1 MYMKRQFMTT
11 IAKFTA
17 AGLLLFTVAT
27 TQAQTTTKA
36 STDKNTIVKY
46 VGTQDDVIL
55 FNVSVDN
62 PNANKFSVIVSDS
75 EGNQLFSEV
84 YNDRK
89 FDKRFRLPKSETGK
103 LTFVVRNFK
112 DASDDVHSFEV
123 SNRVVEDVVVTA
135 IK

>member
-1 MYMKRQFMTT
+1 MKKMIMTR

-17 AGLLLFTVAT
+17 AGLLLVTVAS
-27 TQAQTTTKA
+27 TQAQTTTNA
-36 STDKNTIVKY
+36 SIDKNTTVKY
-46 VGTQDDVIL
+46 LGTQDDVIL
-55 FNVSVDN
+55 FNVSVEN
-62 PNANKFSVIVSDS
+62 PSGNKFSVIVSDN
-75 EGNQLFSEV
+75 EGNQIFQQV

-123 SNRVVEDVVVTA
+123 SDKVIEDVVVTA
-135 IK
+135 VK

>member
-1 MYMKRQFMTT
+1 MKKQIMTT

-27 TQAQTTTKA
+27 TNAQTTTSA
-36 STDKNTIVKY
+36 STDKNAEVTY
-46 VGTQDDVIL
+46 VGTQEDVIL
-55 FNVSVDN
+55 FNVSVAN
-62 PNANKFSVIVSDS
+62 PNGNKFSIIVTDN
-75 EGNQLFSEV
+75 EGNQLFEEV

-103 LTFVVRNFK
+103 LTFVIRNFK

-123 SNRVVEDVVVTA
+123 SDRIVEDVVVSA
-135 IK
+135 VK

>member
-1 MYMKRQFMTT
+1 MIMTT

-27 TQAQTTTKA
+27 TQAQTTTNA
-36 STDKNTIVKY
+36 SADKNTTVKY
-46 VGTQDDVIL
+46 LGTQDDVIL
-55 FNVSVDN
+55 FNVSVEN
-62 PNANKFSVIVSDS
+62 PHGNKFSVIVTDN

-89 FDKRFRLPKSETGK
+89 FDKRFRLPSSETGK

-112 DASDDVHSFEV
+112 DASDDVYAFEV
-123 SNRVVEDVVVTA
+123 SNHVVRDVVVTA
-135 IK
+135 VK

>member
-1 MYMKRQFMTT
+1 MKKQIMVT

-27 TQAQTTTKA
+27 TQAQTTTNA
-36 STDKNTIVKY
+36 STEKNTNVKY

-62 PNANKFSVIVSDS
+62 PNGSKFSVIVTNN
-75 EGNQLFSEV
+75 EGNQLFQEV
-84 YNDRK
+84 YNDKK

-123 SNRVVEDVVVTA
+123 TDRIVEDVVVSA
-135 IK
+135 VK

>member
-1 MYMKRQFMTT
+1 MKKMIMTR

-17 AGLLLFTVAT
+17 AGLLLVTVAS
-27 TQAQTTTKA
+27 TQAQTTTNA
-36 STDKNTIVKY
+36 STDKNTTVKY
-46 VGTQDDVIL
+46 LGAQDDVIL
-55 FNVSVDN
+55 FNVSVEN
-62 PNANKFSVIVSDS
+62 PSGNKFSVIVSDN
-75 EGNQLFSEV
+75 EGNQIFQQV

-123 SNRVVEDVVVTA
+123 SDKVIEDVVVTA
-135 IK
+135 VK

>member
-1 MYMKRQFMTT
+1 MKKMIMTR

-17 AGLLLFTVAT
+17 AGLLLVTVAT
-27 TQAQTTTKA
+27 TQAQTTTNA
-36 STDKNTIVKY
+36 STDKNTTVKY
-46 VGTQDDVIL
+46 LGTQDDVIL
-55 FNVSVDN
+55 FNVSVEN
-62 PNANKFSVIVSDS
+62 PAGNKFSVIVSDN
-75 EGNQLFSEV
+75 EGNQIFQQV

-123 SNRVVEDVVVTA
+123 SDKVIEDVVVTA
-135 IK
+135 VK

>member
-1 MYMKRQFMTT
+1 MIMPKV
-11 IAKFTA
+11 AKLTA
-17 AGLLLFTVAT
+17 AALLLLTVAT
-27 TQAQTTTKA
+27 TQAQTTTNA
-36 STDKNTIVKY
+36 SADKNTTVKY

-55 FNVSVDN
+55 FNVSVVN
-62 PNANKFSVIVSDS
+62 PNGNKFSVIVTDN

-135 IK
+135 VK

>member
-17 AGLLLFTVAT
+17 AGLLLLTVAT
-27 TQAQTTTKA
+27 TQAQTTNA
-36 STDKNTIVKY
+36 STDKNTTVKY

-62 PNANKFSVIVSDS
+62 PNGNKFSVIVTDN
-75 EGNQLFSEV
+75 EGNQLFAEV

-89 FDKRFRLPKSETGK
+89 FDKRFKLPKTETGK

-123 SNRVVEDVVVTA
+123 SNRVIEDVVVTA
-135 IK
+135 VK

>member
-1 MYMKRQFMTT
+1 MIMTR

-17 AGLLLFTVAT
+17 AGLLLVTVAS
-27 TQAQTTTKA
+27 TQAQTTTNA
-36 STDKNTIVKY
+36 SIDKNTTVKY
-46 VGTQDDVIL
+46 LGTQDDVIL
-55 FNVSVDN
+55 FNVSVEN
-62 PNANKFSVIVSDS
+62 PSGNKFSVIVSDN
-75 EGNQLFSEV
+75 EGNQIFQQV

-123 SNRVVEDVVVTA
+123 SDKVIEDVVVTA
-135 IK
+135 VK

>member
-1 MYMKRQFMTT
+1 MKRQFMTT

-17 AGLLLFTVAT
+17 AGLLLLTVAT
-27 TQAQTTTKA
+27 TQAQTTNA
-36 STDKNTIVKY
+36 STDKNTTVKY

-62 PNANKFSVIVSDS
+62 PNGNKFSVIVTDN
-75 EGNQLFSEV
+75 EGNQLFAEV

-89 FDKRFRLPKSETGK
+89 FDKRFKLPKTETGK

-123 SNRVVEDVVVTA
+123 SNRVIEDVVVTA
-135 IK
+135 VK

>member
-1 MYMKRQFMTT
+1 MKKRIMVT

-27 TQAQTTTKA
+27 TQAQTTTSA
-36 STDKNTIVKY
+36 STEKNTTVKY

-62 PNANKFSVIVSDS
+62 PNGSKFSVIVTNN
-75 EGNQLFSEV
+75 EGNQLFQEV

-123 SNRVVEDVVVTA
+123 TDRIVEDVVVSA
-135 IK
+135 VK